1 MLHSYVFSNF
11 QSFLDRVEVDLTLN
25 RKTGMT
31 DWMSETSTGERV
43 SKLMAVIGP
52 NGSGKTAL
60 LKPVAFIAWFIGQS
74 FQQPPDAA
82 HDGQSH

>member
-31 DWMSETSTGERV
+31 DWMSETSTGEPV
-43 SKLMAVIGP
+43 SRLMAVIWP
-52 NGSGKTAL
+52 N
-60 LKPVAFIAWFIGQS
+60 
-74 FQQPPDAA
+74 
-82 HDGQSH
+82 